1 MPAGARKAWNARM
14 FTTTGAS
21 TALLQCDE
29 SHATLLIGMRTR
41 TTKRPAAKNT
51 EVNPKAMVAFAD
63 AEEWSTWLAS
73 RHQSSLGVWLKIAK
87 KASNTT
93 SITYAEAVEVAL
105 AWGWIDGQKG
115 KLDEKWWLQ
124 RFTPRGSRS
133 IWSKINREKALALI
147 AAGKMMPS
155 GLAEVERAKQDG
167 RWERAYESQSRASVP
182 EDLEAALAKNP
193 RAQKF
198 FATLDSRNR
207 YAVLFRVQ
215 HAKRA
220 ETRARRI
227 AEFVDML
234 AKGEKLHP

>member
-1 MPAGARKAWNARM
+1 MKG
-14 FTTTGAS
+14 S
-21 TALLQCDE
+21 TA
-29 SHATLLIGMRTR
+29 
-41 TTKRPAAKNT
+41 KRPLAKKKEANPT
-51 EVNPKAMVAFAD
+51 EMVSFTD
-63 AEEWSTWLAS
+63 AEEWSAWLAS
-73 RHQSSLGVWLKIAK
+73 RHGSSVGVWLKIAK

-115 KLDEKWWLQ
+115 TFDDAWWLQ
-124 RFTPRGSRS
+124 KFTPRGVRS
-133 IWSKINREKALALI
+133 MWSKINREKAIALI

-155 GLAEVERAKQDG
+155 GLAEVERAKKDG
-167 RWERAYESQSRASVP
+167 RWDRAYESQSRASLP
-182 EDLEAALAKNP
+182 DDLEKALARNP
-193 RAQKF
+193 RAKKF

-215 HAKRA
+215 HAKKA

-227 AEFVDML
+227 AQFVEML